1 MKYIQ
6 IKICTL
12 LISGVGLISLQA
24 QESVNAAGGEALGI
38 GGTAS
43 FSAGQLF
50 CNYQPEAG
58 WLLAEGV
65 QQPYEISLVTGLD
78 EIGKS
83 GLSFSV
89 YPNPAN
95 NYLTLTT
102 GEAGIKNHSL
112 LLYDLSG
119 KLLQHRKITT
129 SDMKINM
136 TNLRAGTYLLKIIDT
151 ESETPTIK
159 LKKAGKE
166 LSGKT
171 ITFKILKK

>member
-12 LISGVGLISLQA
+12 LIFGVGLISLHA
-24 QESVNAAGGEALGI
+24 QESFTAGGGEAHGI
-38 GGTAS
+38 GGTVS
-43 FSAGQLF
+43 FSVGQLF

-65 QQPYEISLVTGLD
+65 QQPYEISLVTGIN

-83 GLSFSV
+83 GPYFSV
-89 YPNPAN
+89 YPNPASD
-95 NYLTLTT
+95 YLTLTT
-102 GEAGIKNHSL
+102 GETEVKNRSF

-129 SDMKINM
+129 SEMKINM

-151 ESETPTIK
+151 ESENHAIK

-166 LSGKT
+166 LSEKT